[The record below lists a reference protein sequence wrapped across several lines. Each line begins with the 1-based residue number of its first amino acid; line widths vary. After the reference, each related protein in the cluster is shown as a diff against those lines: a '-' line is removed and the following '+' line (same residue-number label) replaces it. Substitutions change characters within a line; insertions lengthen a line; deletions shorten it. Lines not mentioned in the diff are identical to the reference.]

1 MTNTDTTEATTTDT
15 QRADSDTGRED
26 IPEGMLTKGAMPDAA
41 DIARCST
48 MIRILV
54 AWIAAVMVLT
64 FITVPWLRG
73 GNNGDLSPAMI
84 WFYHAIM
91 IPSAILFL
99 LLCLRIFPMHPWAR
113 YIVMGGALDALF
125 SSTGLMVRGYGILV
139 HSASISAFG
148 MWIILPSTFVL
159 FPVTAIFI
167 IGLAAS
173 TVIPRT
179 RQVLSRQKIEIT
191 WALLLFG
198 ISALTW
204 IVLGIAYAASEVG
217 ISWQF
222 WAGWQKEPLATLL
235 GNIST
240 SHSHGM
246 LPAFMGGIVIL
257 AAETF
262 GYSKLVGI
270 RKQIARGGVAIMLAG
285 TALFSGIYLVSA
297 LGTYVIPA
305 WFPFGPGAVNG
316 IAMDDTMTGLVGVGA
331 LILAGAMLPEL
342 HNSLARLGTR
352 VKQRYNPVRIA
363 VYLTYLCAA
372 AALYFYGYYIELN
385 ESKFGFATPPAA
397 RYANDQIFSRAHL
410 LFVFG
415 ALPLMAVL
423 LLAVEISG
431 NVSGIAFRLRQ
442 WLSGSIISG
451 MLITLVGMGIW
462 VFSAP
467 GHSTTLGSGNAGE
480 VIYITGQCLMLVG
493 VIIEVFALRSGT
505 ATEAELAAAKRDDA
519 TGLISASTEPALT

>member
-1 MTNTDTTEATTTDT
+1 MTEATVEAASENTANEHSPGGIT
-15 QRADSDTGRED
+15 
-26 IPEGMLTKGAMPDAA
+26 TKGAMPDVA

-64 FITVPWLRG
+64 FITVPWLRAG
-73 GNNGDLSPAMI
+73 SGGDLSPAMI

-125 SSTGLMVRGYGILV
+125 SSTGLMVRGYGVLV

-159 FPVTAIFI
+159 FPVTAIFM

-173 TVIPRT
+173 TIIPQT

-191 WALLLFG
+191 WALLLLG

-204 IVLGIAYAASEVG
+204 IVLGIVYAASEVG

-262 GYSKLVGI
+262 GYSKLVGT

-316 IAMDDTMTGLVGVGA
+316 LAMDDTMTGLVGVGA

-342 HNSLARLGTR
+342 RNSLMSFGAR

-372 AALYFYGYYIELN
+372 AALYFYGYYIEFH
-385 ESKFGFATPPAA
+385 ESDFGFASAPAP
-397 RYANDQIFSRAHL
+397 RYANDQIFTRAHL

-431 NVSGIAFRLRQ
+431 NASEISFRLRQ

-451 MLITLVGMGIW
+451 MLITLTGMGIW

-467 GHSTTLGSGNAGE
+467 GHSATLGAGNAGE
-480 VIYITGQCLMLVG
+480 VLYVIGQCLMLIG
-493 VIIEVFALRSGT
+493 VIIEVFVLRSGT
-505 ATEAELAAAKRDDA
+505 AIEAELASSETGNTAGPLDA
-519 TGLISASTEPALT
+519 LSAEPALA